1 MVQQYYIRNEHNTI
15 DYLMSFWTK
24 NGSGYT
30 CDINNA
36 QKFTAEEADAI
47 INGED
52 FKYLDSGFMY
62 LQNITEFHN
71 KISIDHLV
79 YS

>member
-1 MVQQYYIRNEHNTI
+1 MTQQYYICNEHNTI

-47 INGED
+47 INDNVNG
-52 FKYLDSGFMY
+52 KIY
-62 LQNITEFHN
+62 
-71 KISIDHLV
+71 KISN
-79 YS
+79 SGSR